1 VQTAEPHAE
10 RGQAATEAAG
20 AVLMWDN
27 HCVMHNAVHDYD
39 HTKDHEIRVMN
50 RVCWCDGVALAGMAG
65 AACGRCDGGRH
76 GAGRRA
82 ALWSKLPCTPQ
93 Q

>member
-1 VQTAEPHAE
+1 MQTAEPHAE

-50 RVCWCDGVALAGMAG
+50 RVCC
-65 AACGRCDGGRH
+65 
-76 GAGRRA
+76 
-82 ALWSKLPCTPQ
+82 
-93 Q
+93 